1 MTTVSAVVASL
12 GLTGAVLL
20 AAAPLTSNRANA
32 AQLALA
38 EPTQVVEPTDPTITD
53 LPDPSSPEPEPTVTV
68 TITESPDPT
77 VTKTRTVTPKPT
89 KSPTKPP
96 KATPSAS
103 KTSPIAPPP
112 TTETLPSAPTI
123 PTNPPLL
130 ETTPPPVETPA
141 PDPQVSLSLVSPP
154 PPTASPTDTTNLA
167 FEDPT
172 PDSVPI
178 EIRNASPE
186 YDQLTLSRKLAIPG
200 VLLAV
205 LVMLGVLIFEGRIRR
220 MAHAAAI
227 RRAGP
232 RAPGRHRGGDFF
244 GYPVPPYP
252 IYHGGTT
259 YAPVVSF
266 VPVHGYPSSPLP
278 GYEDPYG
285 VYGQG
290 DPMAPGQTAPQA
302 GPSVAWPP
310 VQDVPAAPQPG
321 AGDATVTMPAPGGQM
336 PPTASAPRSGVVLPG
351 QFPGEEK
358 RTLQG
363 PLPDGKQ
370 GRGLLGRFWRGRS

>member
-12 GLTGAVLL
+12 GLTGAVVL

-32 AQLALA
+32 AQVVRA

-53 LPDPSSPEPEPTVTV
+53 LPDSSNPGPEPTVTV

-77 VTKTRTVTPKPT
+77 VTKTHTVTPKPA
-89 KSPTKPP
+89 KSPTKTP
-96 KATPSAS
+96 KPTPSGS

-112 TTETLPSAPTI
+112 TQDTFPTTPTI
-123 PTNPPLL
+123 PTSPPLV

-141 PDPQVSLSLVSPP
+141 ADPQVNLPP
-154 PPTASPTDTTNLA
+154 ATTPPATPPDTTTNLA

-172 PDSVPI
+172 PDSVPVV
-178 EIRNASPE
+178 IRRAAPE
-186 YDQLTLSRKLAIPG
+186 YDQITLSRKLAIPG

-227 RRAGP
+227 RTVGP
-232 RAPGRHRGGDFF
+232 RARGRHRGDDYY

-266 VPVHGYPSSPLP
+266 VPVHGYPSSPPP
-278 GYEDPYG
+278 GYQDPYG
-285 VYGQG
+285 VHQQG
-290 DPMAPGQTAPQA
+290 DPTAPGQTAPQA
-302 GPSVAWPP
+302 GQAEPWPHVQGDPS
-310 VQDVPAAPQPG
+310 APQPV
-321 AGDATVTMPAPGGQM
+321 AGDATATMPAPGGQT
-336 PPTASAPRSGVVLPG
+336 PPTASAPRSVVVLPG
-351 QFPGEEK
+351 QFPGDEK

-370 GRGLLGRFWRGRS
+370 GRGPLGRFWRGRSS